1 MSVKS
6 VVMDGNTA
14 AAHIAYRVNEVCA
27 IFPITPSSTM
37 AELADAWAAK
47 GIKNIWGQVPV
58 IQQMQ
63 SEGGAAGAVH
73 GALQSGALTTTFT
86 ASQGFLLMLPNMYK
100 IAGEL
105 TPCVFHVAARALATQ
120 ALSIFGDH
128 SDVMSA
134 RMVGF
139 AMLAAASVQE
149 SHDLALVAQAATLEA
164 RVPVLFF
171 FDGFRTSHEENK
183 ISLIPDEQIRAA
195 IDDDLVRA
203 HRARA
208 LTPERPVIRGTTH
221 NPDTFFQARESA
233 NPFYTRIP
241 DIVQRAMD
249 RVGAL
254 IGRSYRLFR
263 YSGHPEADRVV
274 IVIGSAFEVLDE
286 TAAWL
291 NAHGE
296 KVGVLHVTLYR
307 PWDAERFRAALPPTV
322 KSIAVL
328 DRTKE
333 IGGPG
338 EPLYL
343 DVLTTFAEALA
354 AGRISS
360 MPVIVGGRYGLS
372 SKDFDP
378 AMAKT
383 VFDELKKPEPKRGF
397 TVGITDDVSHTSL
410 AVDASFD
417 IEPPD
422 VVRALFYGLGAD
434 GTVGANKNSTII
446 LAADPNRH
454 AQGYFVYDS
463 KKSGS
468 YTISHLRFGPRPV
481 RAPYLL
487 KSANFVGVHKF
498 DFLLQARHARRRPR
512 PAPRCSSTAPIRPTT
527 CGTRYR
533 ATCSSR
539 SSTSTS
545 SSTSSTRRRWR
556 RDWASGPASTPSCRR
571 ASSRCRAS
579 CPERRRSKRS
589 RRRPS
594 ARMPGRARRSSR
606 RTSRRSTARWRTC
619 TRSACRRRRPGQRI
633 RLTLVPESAPE
644 FVRDVIGPILAM
656 RGDALPVS
664 ALPVDGTYPTGT
676 TRYEKRNIAD
686 EVPVWE
692 SDLCIQCGQCAI
704 VCPHSVIRSKYY
716 DESRLAGAPEVFKAA
731 PINARGYPESRFTL
745 QVYVEDCTGC
755 GVCVENCPAHSPT
768 DAAVKAIN
776 MKDRLQHL
784 EAGRESIR
792 FFETLPWADRT
803 RVNFAN
809 VRGVQFLEP
818 LFEFSGACAGCGE
831 TPYLKLMSQLF
842 GDRLQIANATG
853 CSSIYG
859 GNMPTTP
866 WAANADGRGPA
877 WANSLFE
884 DNAEF
889 GLGYRLAIDSQ
900 TAQARALAEKLAPL
914 VGGDLVSAI
923 LQAPQVTES
932 DFRVQRQRV
941 AALKTALAGATSPDA
956 ANLLAL
962 ADFLV
967 RRSVWIVGGDGWA
980 YDIDYGGLDH
990 VLASGKDVNIIVL
1003 DTEVYSNTGGQA
1015 SKATPLGAIAKFAA
1029 AGKATP
1035 RKDLA
1040 LMAIAYGKVY
1050 VAQIAMGANNEQ
1062 ALVAMREAEAYPG
1075 TSLILAYSQ
1084 CIAHG
1089 TDMRHGMKQAA
1100 RAVASGY
1107 WPLFRFDPTMRGRG
1121 MNPFRLDSPR
1131 PRIPLEEYRYNEV
1144 RFKSLVQ
1151 THPDL
1156 AKRMLDEAQR
1166 GVAGALPRVRGS
1178 GDARRQPV
1186 RPGCHVMNLTS
1197 RYLGLQ
1203 LAHPIV
1209 ASCVA
1214 AHRHARRHAAPRGC
1228 RRGRGGDGVALR
1240 RADPRGGHGLRV
1252 VHGAGVG
1259 QPAGG
1264 EHAIFPS
1271 SPTTTAGCPDI
1282 SRRCGVRRRR
1292 STSR

>member
-1 MSVKS
+1 MSLKS

-37 AELADAWAAK
+37 AELADAWAAQ
-47 GIKNIWGQVPV
+47 GVKNIWGQVPV

-105 TPCVFHVAARALATQ
+105 TPCVFHVTARAIATQ

-139 AMLAAASVQE
+139 AMLAASSVQE
-149 SHDLALVAQAATLEA
+149 AHDLALVAQAATLEA
-164 RVPVLFF
+164 RVPIMFF

-183 ISLIPDEQIRAA
+183 ITLIPDEQIRAA

-208 LTPERPVIRGTTH
+208 LTPEQPVIRGTAH

-233 NPFYTRIP
+233 NPFYARVP
-241 DIVQRAMD
+241 DIIQRAMD

-263 YSGHPEADRVV
+263 YAGHPEADRVV

-291 NAHGE
+291 TARGE

-322 KSIAVL
+322 KRIAVL

-333 IGGPG
+333 PGGPG

-343 DVLTTFAEALA
+343 DVVTTFAEALA

-378 AMAKT
+378 AMART

-397 TVGITDDVSHTSL
+397 TIGITDDVSHTSL

-422 VVRALFYGLGAD
+422 VVRALFFGLGAD
-434 GTVGANKNSTII
+434 GTVGANKNSTKI
-446 LAADPNRH
+446 LASDPDRH

-468 YTISHLRFGPRPV
+468 YTISHLRFGPRPI

-487 KSANFVGVHKF
+487 KSANFIGIHKF
-498 DFLLQARHARRRPR
+498 DFLYKLDTLAAAAQGATVLVNSPYASDAVWTEIPREVQQQIVEKKLKLHVIDASGVASGLGLGSRVNTILQTCFFALSGVMPR
-512 PAPRCSSTAPIRPTT
+512 DKAIEAIK
-527 CGTRYR
+527 R
-533 ATCSSR
+533 ATEKTYAKKGKEIVR
-539 SSTSTS
+539 KNFAAI
-545 SSTSSTRRRWR
+545 
-556 RDWASGPASTPSCRR
+556 DNALANLHEVHVPAKAT
-571 ASSRCRAS
+571 
-579 CPERRRSKRS
+579 
-589 RRRPS
+589 
-594 ARMPGRARRSSR
+594 
-606 RTSRRSTARWRTC
+606 
-619 TRSACRRRRPGQRI
+619 GQRI
-633 RLTLVPESAPE
+633 RLALVPDTAPE
-644 FVRDVIGPILAM
+644 FVRNVTAPILGL
-656 RGDALPVS
+656 RGDTLPVS

-676 TRYEKRNIAD
+676 ARYEKRNIAD

-704 VCPHSVIRSKYY
+704 VCPHSVIRAKYY
-716 DESRLAGAPEVFKAA
+716 DEGRLAGAPPVFKAA
-731 PINARGYPESRFTL
+731 PINARGYPDSRFTL

-768 DAAVKAIN
+768 DFAVKAIN
-776 MKDRLQHL
+776 MKDRLLHL
-784 EAGRESIR
+784 DSERESIR

-859 GNMPTTP
+859 ANLPTTP
-866 WAANADGRGPA
+866 WAANAAGRGPA
-877 WANSLFE
+877 WASSLFE

-900 TAQARALAEKLAPL
+900 TAHARDLAQKLAARI
-914 VGGDLVSAI
+914 GEDLVTAI

-941 AALKTALAGATSPDA
+941 DALKVRLAGATDPDA

-980 YDIDYGGLDH
+980 YDIDSGGLDH
-990 VLASGKDVNIIVL
+990 VLATGKDVNILVL

-1015 SKATPLGAIAKFAA
+1015 SKATPLGASAKFAA
-1029 AGKATP
+1029 AGKTTP

-1040 LMAIAYGKVY
+1040 LMAVAYGSVY

-1062 ALVAMREAEAYPG
+1062 ALVAMREAEAYSG

-1089 TDMRHGMKQAA
+1089 IDMRHGMKQAA

-1151 THPDL
+1151 THPDA
-1156 AKRMLDEAQR
+1156 AKRMLEQSQR
-1166 GVAGALPRVRGS
+1166 GLEERYRVYEDLASRDGS
-1178 GDARRQPV
+1178 RFQ
-1186 RPGCHVMNLTS
+1186 M
-1197 RYLGLQ
+1197 
-1203 LAHPIV
+1203 
-1209 ASCVA
+1209 
-1214 AHRHARRHAAPRGC
+1214 
-1228 RRGRGGDGVALR
+1228 
-1240 RADPRGGHGLRV
+1240 
-1252 VHGAGVG
+1252 
-1259 QPAGG
+1259 
-1264 EHAIFPS
+1264 AIQDIPS
-1271 SPTTTAGCPDI
+1271 
-1282 SRRCGVRRRR
+1282 
-1292 STSR
+1292 